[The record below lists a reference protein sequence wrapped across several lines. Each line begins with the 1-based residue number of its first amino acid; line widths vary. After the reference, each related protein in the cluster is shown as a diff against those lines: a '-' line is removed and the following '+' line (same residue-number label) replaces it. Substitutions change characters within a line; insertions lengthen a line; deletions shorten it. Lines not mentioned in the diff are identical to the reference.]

1 MITHA
6 HVTFHEL
13 PGNSF
18 IMHLESQRLNVM
30 LSTGICI
37 KKEKNNLFYEDKND
51 IIYTDRNQLMVKYAN
66 LCFEARV
73 WVNTC
78 MFLLS

>member
-1 MITHA
+1 
-6 HVTFHEL
+6 
-13 PGNSF
+13 
-18 IMHLESQRLNVM
+18 MH
-30 LSTGICI
+30 
-37 KKEKNNLFYEDKND
+37 KERKNNLFYEDKND

-66 LCFEARV
+66 LCFEAQCV